1 MKRIALV
8 FFIAILV
15 PAILLAGLAV
25 RSLRDQEVIV
35 NNQRALLHQ
44 ATCEEIAANINLF
57 MDDMREFYGQVVDEL
72 VETRSEEVVS
82 GFDKLVT
89 NEWSQVGMGSVVS
102 DVGVVCSPMPSST
115 GWGTDFL
122 QNHSDFLTN
131 SRTVEVYQ
139 APQLLRE
146 QIRVVREP
154 VVEELQDG
162 VKEEAMDRAEAVTA
176 TAPAPVALAKK
187 KVAASSRKLE
197 EFGFEDKSSLKSS
210 TSVASDTLAAG
221 SAPEMEVGT
230 RQREVGK
237 FDGVEFRNV
246 APAQQ
251 QSFNLS
257 PAAEM
262 ELADEAKGRA
272 YSVLNR
278 EEVTQNDLT
287 AEEDEGA
294 VSRIID
300 GELHILLWKRHPE
313 LPGFTLWAELD
324 LASIKEDLV
333 RLISDYRD
341 PNAAEVSIALLDAAG
356 QLVAQTAENFT
367 TDWSSPFVA
376 AEIGQ
381 ILPRWEVAAYLL
393 DPGALD
399 ESARA
404 ARLTLWLITLI
415 LLGAVGVGS
424 VLVMRSVTYEMRL
437 ATQKTDFVSNV
448 SHELKT
454 PLTSIRMFSELLER
468 TEQHD
473 GERVREYSRVIG
485 KESARLGRLINRLLD
500 FSRLDRGEY
509 KLEKTR
515 VDLRNLV
522 EETVANHRMQMES
535 EGLEVDLRLPEDS
548 DIFIEA
554 DSDALAQ
561 VLLNLLSNAEKYAAA
576 GGEVAVELFSASN
589 GLAKIE
595 IRDRGPGIRLSNQ
608 RKIFDKFY
616 RADESMNSGIEGS
629 GIGLALCRQIL
640 EMHGGTISYA
650 RREKGGSVFSIE
662 LPLAKDDESN

>member
-8 FFIAILV
+8 FLIAILV
-15 PAILLAGLAV
+15 PAVLLAALAV

-57 MDDMREFYGQVVDEL
+57 MDDMREFYGQVVDDL
-72 VETRSEEVVS
+72 VQNRRGEIVD

-89 NEWSQVGMGSVVS
+89 SDWSQVSMGSVVS
-102 DVGVVCSPMPSST
+102 DSGVVCTPAPQGN
-115 GWGTDFL
+115 GWGSAFL
-122 QNHSDFLTN
+122 QDHGDFLTN

-146 QIRVVREP
+146 QIRVVRETE
-154 VVEELQDG
+154 VEELEDMAEE
-162 VKEEAMDRAEAVTA
+162 KEALEASI
-176 TAPAPVALAKK
+176 APAAPKAEPLAKK
-187 KVAASSRKLE
+187 KVAVSRKLE
-197 EFGFEDKSSLKSS
+197 EFGFEQKIRPQQEG
-210 TSVASDTLAAG
+210 AP
-221 SAPEMEVGT
+221 SA
-230 RQREVGK
+230 GK
-237 FDGVEFRNV
+237 FAADEIATSDRQMGRTDSMERDKWEFRNV

-251 QSFNLS
+251 QTALA
-257 PAAEM
+257 PITAE
-262 ELADEAKGRA
+262 EERSERIAGRA

-278 EEVTQNDLT
+278 EAVTQNDIT
-287 AEEDEGA
+287 AGEDEGA

-300 GELHILLWKRHPE
+300 GELHILFWKRHPD
-313 LPGFTLWAELD
+313 LPGYTLWAELD
-324 LASIKEDLV
+324 LSSIKADLA
-333 RLISDYRD
+333 RLLVDYREPD
-341 PNAAEVSIALLDAAG
+341 APEVSLAILDAAG
-356 QLVAQTAENFT
+356 QLVAQTAENFR
-367 TDWSSPFVA
+367 TDWSKPFVA

-393 DPGALD
+393 DPASLD
-399 ESARA
+399 ESART

-424 VLVMRSVTYEMRL
+424 ILVMRSVTYEMRL

-485 KESARLGRLINRLLD
+485 RESARLGRLINRLLD

-509 KLEKTR
+509 KLEKKP
-515 VDLRNLV
+515 VDLKQLV

-535 EGLEVDLRLPEDS
+535 EGLEAEVRLPTEDL
-548 DIFIEA
+548 FIEA
-554 DSDALAQ
+554 DSDAISQ

-576 GGEVAVELFSASN
+576 GGEVEVELSRGPNATAR
-589 GLAKIE
+589 LE
-595 IRDRGPGIRLSNQ
+595 VRDRGPGIRKSHQ

-629 GIGLALCRQIL
+629 GIGLALCHQIL
-640 EMHGGTISYA
+640 EMHGGSIACS
-650 RREKGGSVFSIE
+650 RRDGGGSVFTIE
-662 LPLAKDDESN
+662 LPLAPSV